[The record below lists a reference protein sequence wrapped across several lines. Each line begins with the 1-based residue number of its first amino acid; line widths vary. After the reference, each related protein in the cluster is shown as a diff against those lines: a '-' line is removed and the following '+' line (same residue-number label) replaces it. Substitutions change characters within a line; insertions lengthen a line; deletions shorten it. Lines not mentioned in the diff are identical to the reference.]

1 MNICVVGTGYVGLVT
16 GAVFADLGNDVLCVD
31 NQPEKV
37 AALQGGKMPIY
48 EPGLEEMVGRNVAD
62 SRLAFTT
69 DLGAAIRRSLIIFIT
84 VGTPPKAD
92 GETDL
97 SAVEKVAGAIGQAME
112 KYTVIVNKS
121 TVPVGTGDFVR
132 DVIAKSQ
139 RQRVPFDVVSNPE
152 FLREGSAIE
161 DTLRPDRI
169 VIGAPNQQVAMTL
182 LELYAPLERPMIITD
197 VPSAEMI
204 KYASNAFLSTKISFI
219 NAIAN
224 ICELAGADVTQ
235 VIKAVGLD
243 ARIGHA
249 FLQAGLGY
257 GGSCFP
263 KDSDSLV
270 HTAATLG
277 YDFRLL
283 RAAIDVNRERAEHF
297 VAMITKAL
305 SPLDDRVI
313 AVLGLAFKPN
323 TDDMR
328 EAKSVEVISRL
339 RGLGARIRAYDP
351 VAIPNAR
358 RELPV
363 DVTYCD
369 SAYESATGADA
380 LALVTEWNEF
390 KFLNLE
396 RLRARAAR
404 RHRVHRRRRSRRP
417 DPSLRQPGVARRLS
431 RAADPDPEG
440 RRPRHLP
447 RARPGQS
454 EERALSPGVDVRGL
468 RRSARAPP
476 ARGLLGQRQ
485 PDRPARCVR
494 RGQALRRGHHDGV
507 PWRPRRGHPHR
518 QDLQHVRPQDETE
531 RRPRDS
537 GIHVPGHHR
546 QAAHRL
552 R

>member
-1 MNICVVGTGYVGLVT
+1 MNISVVGAGYVGLVT
-16 GAVFADLGNDVLCVD
+16 GAVFADLGNEVVCVD
-31 NQPEKV
+31 NV
-37 AALQGGKMPIY
+37 ADKISALQSGHLPIY
-48 EPGLEEMVGRNVAD
+48 GPGLEEMVARNVGD
-62 SRLAFTT
+62 SRLSFST
-69 DLGAAIRRSLIIFIT
+69 DLAAAVRKSDIVFIA
-84 VGTPPKAD
+84 VGTPPKVD
-92 GETDL
+92 GQTDL
-97 SAVEKVAGAIGQAME
+97 SAVEAVARDIGRSMDR
-112 KYTVIVNKS
+112 YTVVVNKS
-121 TVPVGTGDFVR
+121 TVPVGTGEFVR
-132 DVIAKSQ
+132 EVIERHQ
-139 RQRVPFDVVSNPE
+139 RQPVPFDVVSNPE

-169 VIGAPNQQVAMTL
+169 VIGAPTQQVAMTL

-204 KYASNAFLSTKISFI
+204 KYASNAFLATKISFI
-219 NAIAN
+219 NAIVN

-235 VIKAVGLD
+235 VMKGMGLD
-243 ARIGHA
+243 ARIGTT

-297 VAMITKAL
+297 VAMIAKAL

-328 EAKSVEVISRL
+328 AAKSVEAISRL
-339 RGLGARIRAYDP
+339 RRLAPRIRAYDP

-358 RELPV
+358 RELPA

-369 SAYESATGADA
+369 SAYEAATGADA

-396 RLRARAAR
+396 RVRALMR
-404 RHRVHRRRRSRRP
+404 RPVVFDGRNAWEPERMRRLGFEYHSIGRRS
-417 DPSLRQPGVARRLS
+417 V
-431 RAADPDPEG
+431 
-440 RRPRHLP
+440 LP
-447 RARPGQS
+447 
-454 EERALSPGVDVRGL
+454 
-468 RRSARAPP
+468 
-476 ARGLLGQRQ
+476 
-485 PDRPARCVR
+485 
-494 RGQALRRGHHDGV
+494 
-507 PWRPRRGHPHR
+507 
-518 QDLQHVRPQDETE
+518 T
-531 RRPRDS
+531 
-537 GIHVPGHHR
+537 
-546 QAAHRL
+546 
-552 R
+552 

>member
-37 AALQGGKMPIY
+37 AALQAGKMPIY

-62 SRLAFTT
+62 ARLAFTT
-69 DLGAAIRRSLIIFIT
+69 DLAAAVRRALIIFIT

-97 SAVEKVAGAIGQAME
+97 GAVEQVAAAIGRAME

-132 DVIAKSQ
+132 DVIARHQ

-277 YDFRLL
+277 YRFDVL
-283 RAAIDVNRERAEHF
+283 RAVVDVNAGRAEHF
-297 VAMITKAL
+297 VSLIERAL
-305 SPLDDRVI
+305 APLDTRRI
-313 AVLGLAFKPN
+313 AILGLAVKPN

-328 EAKSVEVISRL
+328 EARSIEVVTRLVE
-339 RGLGARIRAYDP
+339 LGATVCAYDP
-351 VAIPNAR
+351 VAMTNAR
-358 RELPV
+358 KVLPTV
-363 DVTYCD
+363 VEYAD
-369 SAYESATGADA
+369 SPYAAAAGADGVA
-380 LALVTEWNEF
+380 LITEWNEF

-396 RLRARAAR
+396 RLRAAM
-404 RHRVHRRRRSRRP
+404 RRP
-417 DPSLRQPGVARRLS
+417 VVFDGRNLWEAERMRRLGFEYYS
-431 RAADPDPEG
+431 VG
-440 RRPRHLP
+440 RKP
-447 RARPGQS
+447 
-454 EERALSPGVDVRGL
+454 
-468 RRSARAPP
+468 
-476 ARGLLGQRQ
+476 
-485 PDRPARCVR
+485 
-494 RGQALRRGHHDGV
+494 
-507 PWRPRRGHPHR
+507 
-518 QDLQHVRPQDETE
+518 VRP
-531 RRPRDS
+531 S
-537 GIHVPGHHR
+537 
-546 QAAHRL
+546 
-552 R
+552 